1 MNGTIEIFSPGNF
14 RIESD
19 LFVHQKRF
27 SINALRVREKI
38 ISQCQKLLIN
48 PTAGRVIIQ
57 TSTLEVR
64 QIMVYKYRVFYKQKN
79 NNIEVISIFHSAQL
93 LENNPGLQRWFDD

>member
-1 MNGTIEIFSPGNF
+1 MGQLKFSPQA
-14 RIESD
+14 ISELKAIY
-19 LFVHQKRF
+19 LFIKRD
-27 SINALRVREKI
+27 SQINAIRVREKI
-38 ISQCQKLLIN
+38 LTQCQKLLIN

-57 TSTLEVR
+57 TSTLEVL

-93 LENNPGLQRWFDD
+93 LKNNPGLQRWFDD